1 LTPGG
6 IKGKI
11 NLVMH
16 MPVITLTTD
25 FGQRDAYVGAM
36 KGVILS
42 INPQATLVDLSHEI
56 TPQAVEEAAYVLWT
70 AYPYFPP
77 ATVHVVVVDPGVGSA
92 RRPIAIQTER
102 AFFVGP
108 DNGVFSYVLAAEGAA
123 SAESAAQGKPQVVRQ
138 RRTLAVHLTNPRYWR
153 PQVSRTFHGRDI
165 FAPVAAHL
173 SLGVPIGELGEP
185 IEDVVILPLARPES
199 QGDQVVGRVVH
210 VDHFGNVITNLEPAH
225 LPAGQ
230 ALVIQVGGH
239 RIQGLSPTYSAAR
252 PGELVALWGSDGLLE
267 IAVREGNAGAL
278 LGIRVG
284 DEVTV
289 AALKEETTGLLQG
302 T

>member
-1 LTPGG
+1 
-6 IKGKI
+6 
-11 NLVMH
+11 MS
-16 MPVITLTTD
+16 VITLTTD

-36 KGVILS
+36 KGVILG

-70 AYPYFPP
+70 ACPYFPSG
-77 ATVHVVVVDPGVGSA
+77 TVHVVVVDPGVGSA

-108 DNGVFSYVLAAEGAA
+108 DNGVFSYVLATEGP
-123 SAESAAQGKPQVVRQ
+123 GLV
-138 RRTLAVHLTNPRYWR
+138 VHLTNPRYWR
-153 PQVSRTFHGRDI
+153 PQVSSTFHGRDI

-185 IEDVVILPLARPES
+185 IEDPVILPLARPEGR
-199 QGDQVVGRVVH
+199 GDQVVGRVVH

-230 ALVIQVGGH
+230 DLVIQVAGH
-239 RIQGLSPTYSAAR
+239 RVQGLSPTYSAAR

-267 IAVREGNAGAL
+267 IAVREGNAAAL

-284 DEVTV
+284 DPVV
-289 AALKEETTGLLQG
+289 VQARG
-302 T
+302 